1 MFEEDLN
8 QEWEHV
14 GRAIIYHIEI
24 TLQGSIDSVIEES
37 IELHAA
43 VVNFILKHL
52 DAFLNLLVR
61 AGILDKFNA
70 KLAGMKTDID
80 ELKAQLL

>member
-1 MFEEDLN
+1 
-8 QEWEHV
+8 
-14 GRAIIYHIEI
+14 
-24 TLQGSIDSVIEES
+24 
-37 IELHAA
+37 
-43 VVNFILKHL
+43 VNFILKDL

-61 AGILDKFNA
+61 AGILDEFNA